1 MNGDNVTFVKG
12 HYNRDIFA
20 ERGNTIDEAIKN
32 MCLVKNVCKA
42 DKILTTITKK
52 QEQSI
57 EAEERKIQTMN
68 NKADKALE
76 EFKNGFVDTF
86 NYYLD
91 TIFSPENVVEKIN
104 EIALVLEPEIEEHF
118 NRWGMNLT
126 KIYQLISKLIGKE
139 NEEVTDWKVYWKN
152 EVDKLIE
159 FAENRPIYIRQ
170 YLEENF

>member
-1 MNGDNVTFVKG
+1 MKDLVLYGNYYKAFKGNGGIPEKITVIAMNGDNITFVKG

-57 EAEERKIQTMN
+57 EAEERKIQTMK

-76 EFKNGFVDTF
+76 EFKNGFQDRRKQLLREKTMKYAQLGLQIQQIICAIMDT
-86 NYYLD
+86 
-91 TIFSPENVVEKIN
+91 K
-104 EIALVLEPEIEEHF
+104 
-118 NRWGMNLT
+118 
-126 KIYQLISKLIGKE
+126 
-139 NEEVTDWKVYWKN
+139 
-152 EVDKLIE
+152 
-159 FAENRPIYIRQ
+159 
-170 YLEENF
+170 

>member
-1 MNGDNVTFVKG
+1 MTLCLNSNKRKEDGMKDLVLYGNYYKVFKGNGGIPEKITVIAMNGDNITFVKG

-20 ERGNTIDEAIKN
+20 ERGNTLDEAIKN

-76 EFKNGFVDTF
+76 EFKNGF
-86 NYYLD
+86 
-91 TIFSPENVVEKIN
+91 
-104 EIALVLEPEIEEHF
+104 
-118 NRWGMNLT
+118 
-126 KIYQLISKLIGKE
+126 
-139 NEEVTDWKVYWKN
+139 
-152 EVDKLIE
+152 
-159 FAENRPIYIRQ
+159 
-170 YLEENF
+170 